1 MRDAEELRFA
11 VEGAG
16 EVSAIL
22 LRPAKPRWLI
32 GLAHGAGAAMTHP
45 FLEALAEGLAGGG
58 VPTFRYQSPYMEA
71 RRRVPDRP
79 TVLTATV
86 VAAVRAAAEAAPG
99 LPLLAGGKSM
109 GGGMTSTGAAHEPL
123 GGGGGVGFFGC

>member
-16 EVSAIL
+16 EVSEIL

-32 GLAHGAGAAMTHP
+32 GLAHGAGAGMTHA
-45 FLEALAEGLAGGG
+45 FLEALAEELAAAGVAPLRYQFPAIEAGGRF
-58 VPTFRYQSPYMEA
+58 PAP
-71 RRRVPDRP
+71 P

-99 LPLLAGGKSM
+99 LPL
-109 GGGMTSTGAAHEPL
+109 
-123 GGGGGVGFFGC
+123 